1 MVVDM
6 IRLTRMFGRCPEET
20 GTTLDGIRGMPS
32 LGRASR
38 PGQRREEGERG
49 ERKD

>member
-20 GTTLDGIRGMPS
+20 GTTLDGIRGKR
-32 LGRASR
+32 L
-38 PGQRREEGERG
+38 
-49 ERKD
+49 